1 MMKTTHARI
10 TLLFLIVLSGLCIAC
25 APKQSAPP
33 PPDWLRSP
41 RDAKNVILFIG
52 DGMALPQVQT
62 AVFSQSGQHL
72 DENGQPAKMSFEHFP
87 VVGYS
92 TNFSLDSLVTDSA
105 AAGTALA
112 TGHKTN
118 NGFVSML
125 PDGTNVPTIA
135 ELARDKGKAVGI
147 VTSVALNHGTP
158 APFYAHVFH
167 RGEYDL
173 ILEDCF
179 TLRTPDVLLG
189 GGMYKKKLDEAQIH
203 QKAREAGYQVFTCE
217 NFDSLT
223 ADEVRGSKVFG
234 YFDLNDNKMLDY
246 ANQRKP
252 DNKEPLLDDLT
263 MKALDILVEDPDGFF
278 LMVEGGSIDW
288 ACHGNKLEETNAE
301 MYEFD
306 RAIEKTVEFLKRTGQ
321 LDRTLIIVTGDHETG
336 GLAITGPYDKPLIPG
351 VAPAVKWGSGNHTA
365 LPPLVWSQG
374 PGAHL
379 LGGKYDQTH
388 IFNVMALTLE

>member
-1 MMKTTHARI
+1 MKTKQVQTA
-10 TLLFLIVLSGLCIAC
+10 LFFLIAASLVCFSCT
-25 APKQSAPP
+25 PRQSAPP
-33 PPDWLRSP
+33 SPDWLRSP
-41 RDAKNVILFIG
+41 REAKNVILFIG
-52 DGMALPQVQT
+52 DGMSLPQVQ
-62 AVFSQSGQHL
+62 AALHYQSAQYL

-92 TNFSLDSLVTDSA
+92 TNFSLDSMVTDSA
-105 AAGTALA
+105 AAGSALA
-112 TGHKTN
+112 TGQKTN

-125 PDGTNVPTIA
+125 PDGTSVPTIA

-147 VTSVALNHGTP
+147 VTSVAVNHGTP

-179 TLRTPDVLLG
+179 TQRTPNVLLG
-189 GGMYKKKLDEAQIH
+189 GGMYKQKLEVSQIH
-203 QKAREAGYQVFTCE
+203 EKAQEAGYKVFTCE

-223 ADEVRGSKVFG
+223 ADAVRGGKVLG

-246 ANQRKP
+246 ANQRTA
-252 DNKEPLLDDLT
+252 DNKEPLLDELT
-263 MKALDILVEDPDGFF
+263 MKALEILVEDSDGFF

-288 ACHGNKLEETNAE
+288 ACHGNKIAESNAE

-306 RAIEKTVEFLKRTGQ
+306 RTIAKTLEFLGKKGL

-336 GLAITGPYDKPLIPG
+336 GLSITGPYGKPLIPG
-351 VAPAVKWGSGNHTA
+351 EEPMVKWSSGNHTA

-374 PGAHL
+374 PGAQL